1 MDKDIL
7 NEVIEAEKEIQQCIE
22 QEQSRLRAWLDE
34 VEKEAAEAVA
44 RAEKNDGES
53 LGRAI
58 EEAKQNA
65 EKQAKLAVAT
75 AEARAARFKE
85 LDDAVLRL
93 IIMKR
98 LPRILLE

>member
-7 NEVIEAEKEIQQCIE
+7 NEVIEAEREIQQCIE
-22 QEQSRLRAWLDE
+22 QEQARLRAWLDE
-34 VEKEAAEAVA
+34 VKKEAAEAVA

-58 EEAKQNA
+58 EDAKQHA
-65 EKQAKLAVAT
+65 EQQAKLAVAA
-75 AEARAARFKE
+75 AESRAARFKE
-85 LDDAVLRL
+85 LDDAVLRA